1 MSAMEEHARDRRAMQ
16 GMMRQQFALFLPML
30 AKGEPRSLLQWYQI
44 VKGFRLCG
52 LAKNDNNMI
61 SGNGSDLLGITY
73 SKGPQRSLSLEAL
86 WLSNPSHSKAEVEYS
101 HCQET
106 ACAKCFINSPVFS
119 ALTQHWRQCSD
130 LGQCHSLSRTC
141 HLQCEHK

>member
-1 MSAMEEHARDRRAMQ
+1 
-16 GMMRQQFALFLPML
+16 ML

-73 SKGPQRSLSLEAL
+73 SNGPQRSLSLEAL
-86 WLSNPSHSKAEVEYS
+86 
-101 HCQET
+101 
-106 ACAKCFINSPVFS
+106 
-119 ALTQHWRQCSD
+119 
-130 LGQCHSLSRTC
+130 
-141 HLQCEHK
+141 